1 MFHTISHVVNAEEQI
16 VREREREK
24 LTWTPCVFV
33 VCNQSASLDLGVSVR
48 NEDVFIIQSGSPKIN
63 DSLMELLIMIN
74 ACKGSSAQR
83 ITAVIPYFPYSKQSK
98 KKKHRGAIAAKC
110 MLSFFISGEV
120 I

>member
-1 MFHTISHVVNAEEQI
+1 MCP
-16 VREREREK
+16 
-24 LTWTPCVFV
+24 LTSQPIP
-33 VCNQSASLDLGVSVR
+33 SIGVSVR

-74 ACKGSSAQR
+74 ACKGASAQR

-110 MLSFFISGEV
+110 TVSAPDVLWFGYEKVFSI
-120 I
+120 